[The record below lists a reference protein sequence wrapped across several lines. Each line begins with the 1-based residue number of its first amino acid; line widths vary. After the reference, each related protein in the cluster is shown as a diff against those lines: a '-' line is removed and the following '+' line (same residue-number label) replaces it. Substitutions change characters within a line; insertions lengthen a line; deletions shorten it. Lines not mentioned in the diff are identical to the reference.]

1 MDFFSFFFFTDF
13 ATLPGKHLFRAKV
26 LEKREKFYVNC
37 FCLHSEVFHDL
48 VQQSKSIAHVNH
60 VSV

>member
-26 LEKREKFYVNC
+26 LEKKRKILRELFL
-37 FCLHSEVFHDL
+37 FAF
-48 VQQSKSIAHVNH
+48 
-60 VSV
+60 